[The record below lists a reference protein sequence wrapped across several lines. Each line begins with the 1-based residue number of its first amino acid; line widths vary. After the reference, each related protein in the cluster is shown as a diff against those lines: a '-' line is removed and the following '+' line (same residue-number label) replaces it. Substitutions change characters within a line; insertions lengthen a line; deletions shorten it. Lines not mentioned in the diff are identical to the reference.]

1 MSGLRGTV
9 KKMTKAISKYKGA
22 NMSQDLL
29 GFLIKWLD
37 KCACMGEIFL

>member
-1 MSGLRGTV
+1 MSDLRGTV
-9 KKMTKAISKYKGA
+9 EKMTKVISKYKGA
-22 NMSQDLL
+22 NL